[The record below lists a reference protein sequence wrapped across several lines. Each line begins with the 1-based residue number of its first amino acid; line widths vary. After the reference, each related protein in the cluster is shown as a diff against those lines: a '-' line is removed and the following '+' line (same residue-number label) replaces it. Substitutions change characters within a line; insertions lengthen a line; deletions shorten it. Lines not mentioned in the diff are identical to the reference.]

1 MAGRKVGQYVVD
13 WVKIGSKV
21 PKVARAE
28 LAGFRSRHETI
39 KTKYVLILCSSV
51 HGHLTGLARFFI

>member
-51 HGHLTGLARFFI
+51 HGH